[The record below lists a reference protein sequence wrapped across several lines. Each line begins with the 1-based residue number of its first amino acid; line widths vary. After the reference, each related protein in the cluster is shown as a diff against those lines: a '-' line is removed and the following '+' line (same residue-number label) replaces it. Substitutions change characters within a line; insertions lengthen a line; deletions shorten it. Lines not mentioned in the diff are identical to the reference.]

1 MANDNDNQDLEHQ
14 KKLAEISKKVLE
26 EKKLTLEEQKLLNL
40 EKKKSLEFSLKEL
53 EAKVKS
59 GQLTQGQADLEKQI
73 ALTRKE
79 ISDLSKGQAEID
91 VERLATLQ
99 KTLESTENLSD
110 AIKDA
115 ATQGKLL
122 ADKAAPISYSF
133 SRAAVASIEAGEGAK
148 GLAVA
153 TGAWAQQLSKGLG
166 WSKLAFS
173 SLEKLYDT
181 TIKTVGIL
189 DEIEASFVRTTGA
202 SRDFA
207 TEAFELRF
215 ALSSVGVSGQQAVET
230 MGSLYAGMNEFSQ
243 LSETSRNDF
252 NELATMIDHLGGN
265 AAAMGQ
271 TFTKVAG
278 MSISETG
285 AAMTRLVG
293 VADALG
299 VPFAQISDDVQAMG
313 PLFAKFGD
321 EALDIF
327 VGLEAAA
334 KATGLSVQD
343 LYGIVSKFDSFEG
356 AAEAAGRLNMVLGG
370 NLIDTYTLLNA
381 TEEERIALL
390 QDTLTASGKTWE
402 ELSRFEKIELS
413 NTIGASLEEAAL
425 LFGSTSAAIE
435 RTAAQVALYGDLT
448 DEELTEKVKA
458 GTTAMEKMAM
468 VMQNVAIAAAPLVDL
483 MQTLAN
489 AFLSFTEGLQ
499 DFFGDKAGGVI
510 AAILGLSG
518 GLVTLRLTSSLV
530 ARALGGVAAKFG
542 GAGVSAAGA
551 GAAMKSAA
559 AAMKSAGLTMKS
571 AALDISSAAPALGA
585 AGPAVAPAIPAIL
598 AFGGAIALIGIGIG
612 AAAVGMSFLVAQ
624 FKDMDAGEIIGIS
637 FAIGIFAAVIVGLGF
652 ALAKAAVPLT
662 IAAPA
667 LWAFAGAVAL
677 VGAGIGLAAAGM
689 GYFVSQLKEMNADE
703 IGATAAAIGA
713 LAAAIG
719 ILSVSLVMLGS
730 LGPVAGLGLGIL
742 TAAGIILAA
751 TVSSIVA
758 GVNELNEAKVSSFAT
773 VLSSMAQLATMSLAG
788 TGVPAFISE
797 IVEALDEIPN
807 DTTKMVNLSTTA
819 DSLTNLMRVS
829 ATVEEAQLA
838 NIKMII
844 EGVSKSEGNEN
855 VGKLVNTLSSIFG
868 AQDGEQGSA
877 ARKIVIELDGNKLGE
892 FIDKRENAKAR
903 RYAHFTR

>member
-1 MANDNDNQDLEHQ
+1 MATDDQNKTKELEAQRQIQEDLD
-14 KKLAEISKKVLE
+14 KISEKVRKGEKISLE
-26 EKKLTLEEQKLLNL
+26 DQKLITL

-53 EAKVKS
+53 EAKVKAN
-59 GQLTQGQADLEKQI
+59 QLTKGQADLLKDIATIKEEIGKIKQKG
-73 ALTRKE
+73 KE
-79 ISDLSKGQAEID
+79 LD
-91 VERLATLQ
+91 VEELARAE
-99 KTLESTENLSD
+99 KKLELAKNLSS
-110 AIKDA
+110 AIDDA

-122 ADKAAPISYSF
+122 ADNIAPISYSF
-133 SRAAVASIEAGEGAK
+133 SRAAVASLKAEGNLK
-148 GLAVA
+148 GLTKA
-153 TGAWAQQLSKGLG
+153 TGAWALQLSKGLH
-166 WSKLAFS
+166 WSKLLFS
-173 SLEKLYDT
+173 SLEFIADT
-181 TIKTVGIL
+181 TIKTVGAL

-215 ALSSVGVSGQQAVET
+215 ALSSVGISGQQAVET

-243 LSETSRNDF
+243 LSKTGRNDF

-381 TEEERIALL
+381 NEEERITLL

-402 ELSRFEKIELS
+402 ELSRFEKITLS
-413 NTIGASLEEAAL
+413 NTIGASLEEASL
-425 LFGSTSAAIE
+425 LFGSTSVAIE
-435 RTAAQVALYGDLT
+435 RTAAQVALFGELT
-448 DEELTEKVKA
+448 DEELTEKLRA
-458 GTTAMEKMAM
+458 GTTAMESLRLVMA
-468 VMQNVAIAAAPLVDL
+468 QVAVAAKPLVD
-483 MQTLAN
+483 MIGWLADKVQSLN
-489 AFLSFTEGLQ
+489 RGMQ
-499 DFFGDKAGGVI
+499 DFFGPKTGGVLT
-510 AAILGLSG
+510 AIGLLLAGAVVLTLAGLGLSSVFG
-518 GLVTLRLTSSLV
+518 AIGL
-530 ARALGGVAAKFG
+530 G
-542 GAGVSAAGA
+542 AAGA
-551 GAAMKSAA
+551 AASMTAAA
-559 AAMKSAGLTMKS
+559 AAMTAAAAAMTAAAASIGAAG
-571 AALDISSAAPALGA
+571 PALGA
-585 AGPAVAPAIPAIL
+585 AGPAMAPAIPAVL
-598 AFGGAIALIGIGIG
+598 AFGAAIALIGIGIG
-612 AAAVGMSFLVAQ
+612 AAAYGMSFLVEQ
-624 FKDMDAGEIIGIS
+624 FKDMNAGEIIGMS
-637 FAIGIFAAVIVGLGF
+637 VAIGVFAVAVVGLGS
-652 ALAKAAVPLT
+652 AV
-662 IAAPA
+662 
-667 LWAFAGAVAL
+667 
-677 VGAGIGLAAAGM
+677 
-689 GYFVSQLKEMNADE
+689 
-703 IGATAAAIGA
+703 A
-713 LAAAIG
+713 LAAAPLLMGAPALLAFGIAVALIG
-719 ILSVSLVMLGS
+719 SVI
-730 LGPVAGLGLGIL
+730 GPA
-742 TAAGIILAA
+742 AAGIAIFAPNLKDMNAGEIRATAGAILSLAVA
-751 TVSSIVA
+751 TGVITVA
-758 GVNELNEAKVSSFAT
+758 MSAIALNPFIGRGIRKLGKMLKKVGNQINLLDTEKVQSFAAA
-773 VLSSMAQLATMSLAG
+773 LSSMAQLATVSLAG

-819 DSLTNLMRVS
+819 DSLTALMKVS

-855 VGKLVNTLSSIFG
+855 VGKLVNTLSSMFG
-868 AQDGEQGSA
+868 AKDGEQGSA

-892 FIDKRENAKAR
+892 FIDKRENEKAR
-903 RYAHFTR
+903 RYAHFTGRGS